1 MSSATD
7 NDFKAA
13 YAIRTFFLYL
23 LVAFL
28 AGRVTVNCQITFGIF
43 CTYQLWNLLWIKI
56 LTQSENIYSI
66 RVETSIIPDWI
77 PLSIPKS
84 EALKI
89 RKDRVVTSIS
99 ELSGIRGTHMMIA
112 LRIMSALISTFCTIA
127 IQADLHHRSA
137 LFLNIKTSEDLVP
150 VFLFMATIGQFFVG
164 HFELNHVDKFHTT
177 FHYIGVLLMSA
188 GMFSVGFALRWS
200 AFSKIILST
209 YYVIFIGW
217 TWFCAKCPKKSN
229 DIRVVT
235 WNSKMCIGIELLMF
249 QVYNIAI
256 MSTVYS
262 FGANEGNLFAS
273 PFL

>member
-7 NDFKAA
+7 NDLKVS
-13 YAIRTFFLYL
+13 YATRTFFLYL
-23 LVAFL
+23 LTVFL

-43 CTYQLWNLLWIKI
+43 CTYELWNLVWIKI
-56 LTQSENIYSI
+56 LTQSENIYSV

-77 PLSIPKS
+77 PLSIPKT

-112 LRIMSALISTFCTIA
+112 LRIMSALISTLCTLA
-127 IQADLHHRSA
+127 IQADLHHRGA
-137 LFLNIKTSEDLVP
+137 LFFKIKTSEDLVP
-150 VFLFMATIGQFFVG
+150 VFLFMSTMGQFFVG
-164 HFELNHVDKFHTT
+164 HFELNNVDKLHTM

-188 GMFSVGFALRWS
+188 GVFSVGFALRWS
-200 AFSKIILST
+200 AIAKVLLST
-209 YYVIFIGW
+209 YYGIFIGW
-217 TWFCAKCPKKSN
+217 TWFCAKCPKRSN
-229 DIRVVT
+229 DIRVVS

-256 MSTVYS
+256 LCTVYS